1 MTRLREFNEAD
12 IPALEA
18 AIAKDTFHPGEW
30 KVRHFVPEPGDAPV
44 NVSVIEDSQGP
55 ITFVRYTKTLRIS
68 CVWNDAAD
76 TSRNARAI
84 IFGIRDAAQKAQASG
99 FTEIIITTES
109 DKLATFFEKVMKM
122 TKRASEFVLPV

>member
-1 MTRLREFNEAD
+1 MTRLREFDQAD

-18 AIAKDTFHPGEW
+18 AIAKDTYHPGEW

-44 NVSVIEDSQGP
+44 MVSVIEDSQGP

-76 TSRNARAI
+76 TSSNARAI
-84 IFGIRDAAQKAQASG
+84 I
-99 FTEIIITTES
+99 
-109 DKLATFFEKVMKM
+109 EKVMKM
-122 TKRASEFVLPV
+122 TKKASEFGLPV